1 MRRRHGA
8 WDINDVSL
16 FPTNGEIE
24 SDVDTGP
31 GAGALLRATRMR
43 LGEDL
48 HDIAAMLHIRY
59 PYLEAIEEG
68 RYADLPGPT
77 YAVGFVRAY
86 AENLGLDR
94 AEVVRRFKAETT
106 GISRQADLRF
116 PSPTPEGGV
125 PGGAILFV
133 GAIIALLAYGGWYL
147 STSQDNFLAEI
158 VPPLPDRLI
167 DKTTTG
173 AATQATAAPADQG
186 IQTVVDPTASSADRI
201 DQGTEPQSS
210 DAATTTE
217 SSGGGAGQGQAT
229 LEPAT
234 GSTSPSVDGDGE
246 SSRTASTDSAAAP
259 AGAAEPVAAARTT
272 DNTTETA
279 STIANADTPSS
290 GPSGE
295 QSTSPTG
302 TTDTA
307 EAPTSADTGNSTTTT
322 EPETTTAANPSDTP
336 PAANAEAPA
345 PTADSAA
352 SVATDDANA
361 STAMADTEASAGT
374 AGNDASSVAAN
385 ADAAA
390 DDEEPSPSVIASV
403 GSEESD
409 RQLAAAIANVD
420 TSDDAVASTGPAIST
435 SRIVVQARTAS
446 WIQVRDD
453 AANQLLLT
461 RLLRPGDVYEVP
473 DRPGLTLLTGNAGA
487 LEILVDG
494 EAVPPLGPLGLVR
507 RDVALDADRLR
518 AGTAVR
524 N

>member
-16 FPTNGEIE
+16 SPTNGEIV

-94 AEVVRRFKAETT
+94 DEVVRRFKAETT
-106 GISRQADLRF
+106 GIARQADLRF
-116 PSPTPEGGV
+116 PSPIPEGGV

-173 AATQATAAPADQG
+173 DATQATAAPADQG
-186 IQTVVDPTASSADRI
+186 IQTVADPTASSADRI

-210 DAATTTE
+210 DAATTT
-217 SSGGGAGQGQAT
+217 
-229 LEPAT
+229 
-234 GSTSPSVDGDGE
+234 
-246 SSRTASTDSAAAP
+246 
-259 AGAAEPVAAARTT
+259 
-272 DNTTETA
+272 
-279 STIANADTPSS
+279 
-290 GPSGE
+290 
-295 QSTSPTG
+295 
-302 TTDTA
+302 DTA
-307 EAPTSADTGNSTTTT
+307 EAPTSVDTGNSTTTT

-352 SVATDDANA
+352 SAATDDADA

-374 AGNDASSVAAN
+374 AGNDASSDAAN

>member
-1 MRRRHGA
+1 
-8 WDINDVSL
+8 
-16 FPTNGEIE
+16 
-24 SDVDTGP
+24 
-31 GAGALLRATRMR
+31 
-43 LGEDL
+43 
-48 HDIAAMLHIRY
+48 MLHIRY

-94 AEVVRRFKAETT
+94 DEVVRRFKAETT
-106 GISRQADLRF
+106 GIARQADLRF
-116 PSPTPEGGV
+116 PSPIPEGGV

-173 AATQATAAPADQG
+173 DATQATAAPADQG
-186 IQTVVDPTASSADRI
+186 IQTVADPTASSADRI

-210 DAATTTE
+210 DAATTT
-217 SSGGGAGQGQAT
+217 
-229 LEPAT
+229 
-234 GSTSPSVDGDGE
+234 
-246 SSRTASTDSAAAP
+246 
-259 AGAAEPVAAARTT
+259 
-272 DNTTETA
+272 
-279 STIANADTPSS
+279 
-290 GPSGE
+290 
-295 QSTSPTG
+295 
-302 TTDTA
+302 DTA
-307 EAPTSADTGNSTTTT
+307 EAPTSVDTGNSTTTT

-352 SVATDDANA
+352 SAATDDADA

-374 AGNDASSVAAN
+374 AGNDASSDAAN

>member
-16 FPTNGEIE
+16 SPTNGEIV
-24 SDVDTGP
+24 SD
-31 GAGALLRATRMR
+31 AGALLRATRMR

-94 AEVVRRFKAETT
+94 DEVVRRFKAETT
-106 GISRQADLRF
+106 GIARQADLRF
-116 PSPTPEGGV
+116 PSPIPEGGV

-173 AATQATAAPADQG
+173 DATQATAAPADQG
-186 IQTVVDPTASSADRI
+186 IQTVADPTASSADRI

-210 DAATTTE
+210 DAATTT
-217 SSGGGAGQGQAT
+217 
-229 LEPAT
+229 
-234 GSTSPSVDGDGE
+234 
-246 SSRTASTDSAAAP
+246 
-259 AGAAEPVAAARTT
+259 
-272 DNTTETA
+272 
-279 STIANADTPSS
+279 
-290 GPSGE
+290 
-295 QSTSPTG
+295 
-302 TTDTA
+302 DTA
-307 EAPTSADTGNSTTTT
+307 EAPTSVDTGNSTTTT

-352 SVATDDANA
+352 SAATDDADA

-374 AGNDASSVAAN
+374 AGNDASSDAAN